1 MPFCALS
8 AENTPSKVCSMSRA
22 APGAISTAIL
32 PDSMLA
38 AFRPDRAIPAASAAT
53 SSSETFFGSKEK
65 R

>member
-1 MPFCALS
+1 
-8 AENTPSKVCSMSRA
+8 MSRA